1 MIPQITNIKH
11 YKESITFDLENC
23 NPSLSN
29 ALRRLIITEIPTV
42 SFETN
47 DYINSS
53 LKVIENTSSLTNEL
67 LLQRL
72 GLIPIYFNDIKTY
85 DPEKYKF
92 ILDIQNKGQE
102 IIDVTT
108 KHFKIINLE
117 TNKEEDNNTFFKVN
131 EITKDPLLLI
141 RLKPSPNNDGEKVL
155 IEGKSA
161 IGIGKTHIRY
171 SPVSNVCFI
180 NKKDPQ
186 KVQMALDKYLIEKKD
201 TGTTDSLKKTFMLE
215 EADFHYYTNE
225 NDDPNMFEFTIESCG
240 VLEPMKILL
249 EAIRQLK
256 NKIILFNEE
265 LNKTLSNKDSTI
277 KIKTAESIMESTD
290 IFIHEENHTLGYILQ
305 SYIYET
311 TKSSEK
317 DIFIGYMNPH
327 PLENLIKL
335 RINLTDIN
343 QIKTILKTTTEHI
356 IYICDSL
363 TSNIMP
369 KSNIDQTK
377 QKPKSKLKFIVKSKV
392 TPPS

>member
-1 MIPQITNIKH
+1 MIPTITNLKQS
-11 YKESITFDLENC
+11 KDTITFDLVNC
-23 NPSLSN
+23 NTSLSN
-29 ALRRLIITEIPTV
+29 ALRRIIITEIPTI

-53 LKVIENTSSLTNEL
+53 LKIIENTSSLTNEL

-72 GLIPIYFNDIKTY
+72 GLIPIYFDNIKTY

-92 ILDIQNKGQE
+92 ILDIQNKGQD

-117 TNKEEDNNTFFKVN
+117 TNKEEDNNLFFKAN
-131 EITKDPLLLI
+131 EITKDHLLLI
-141 RLKPSPNNDGEKVL
+141 RLKPSPNNEGEKIL
-155 IEGKSA
+155 IEGKSV

-180 NKKDPQ
+180 NKKDPE
-186 KVQMALDKYLIEKKD
+186 KVQKALEKYLIEHKE
-201 TGTTDSLKKTFMLE
+201 TGPVDSLTKSFMLE
-215 EADFHYYTNE
+215 EADFHYYTDE
-225 NDDPNMFEFTIESCG
+225 NDDPYIFEFTIESCG
-240 VLEPMKILL
+240 VLEPKQILL
-249 EAIRQLK
+249 ESIKQLK

-265 LNKTLSNKDSTI
+265 LNKNLSNKDSTI
-277 KIKTAESIMESTD
+277 KIKKAESMMDSTD

-311 TKSSEK
+311 HKSSEK

-335 RINLTDIN
+335 RINITDLN

-356 IYICDSL
+356 ITICDSL
-363 TSNIMP
+363 ITTI
-369 KSNIDQTK
+369 T
-377 QKPKSKLKFIVKSKV
+377 PKSKQKTKPKFIVKSKV
-392 TPPS
+392 TPSS